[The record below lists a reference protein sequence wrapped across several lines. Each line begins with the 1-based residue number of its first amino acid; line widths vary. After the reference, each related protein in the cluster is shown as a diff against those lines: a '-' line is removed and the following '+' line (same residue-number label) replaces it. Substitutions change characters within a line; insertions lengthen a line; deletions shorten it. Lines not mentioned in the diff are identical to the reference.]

1 MADKKKKAL
10 LIVNPCA
17 GKTKSRAGTFEIV
30 DKFSKNDYEFAIHP
44 TTCQGDATNIVK
56 RELDGKDMVVCCGGD
71 GTLNETIN
79 GVMDMPK
86 RVPIGYIP
94 TGTTNDLATSLG
106 IPSGIRE
113 ATDLIIGGHTNDYDV
128 GLFNNR
134 CFTYVA
140 SFGAFSRASYAT
152 PQKYKNKFGHAAY
165 IAAAVPEVA
174 DIHPTKMRIEHDGGV
189 IEGEFMFGAVSNSL
203 SVAGFFKLPKEQVK
217 FNDGVFEVLLVPKIR
232 MTRLFHVLHKVRS
245 QNYDGK
251 EIIFFKTSKIKIYA
265 PDEDVPWTLDGEF
278 GGNHHNVSIHVL
290 ERAVEI
296 YSPENPLF
304 LPRREV
310 VTDPIEVEA
319 RKKGEN
325 RFFRRRNKAEKA
337 AEPVQEPAAEEAAT
351 VPTQEA
357 EEKGEPKVEEI
368 KAEGKLFKRKNKAE
382 KSLPD
387 TAAESPAEQEPI
399 ETK

>member
-1 MADKKKKAL
+1 MSDKKKAL

-30 DKFSKNDYEFAIHP
+30 DKFSKNDYEFSVHT

-106 IPSGIRE
+106 LPSDIKK
-113 ATDLIIGGHTNDYDV
+113 ATDIIIDGHTNDYDV

-152 PQKYKNKFGHAAY
+152 PQKYKNMFGHAAY
-165 IAAAVPEVA
+165 VVAAVPEVA
-174 DIHPTKMRIEHDGGV
+174 DIHPTKMRIEYDGGV
-189 IEGEFMFGAVSNSL
+189 LEGEFMFGAVSNSL
-203 SVAGFFKLPKEQVK
+203 SVGGFFKLPKDEVK
-217 FNDGVFEVLLVPKIR
+217 FNDGVFEVLLVPKISL
-232 MTRLFHVLHKVRS
+232 TRLFSILHKVRK
-245 QNYDGK
+245 QQYDGK
-251 EIIFFKTSKIKIYA
+251 QIIMLKTSKIKISA
-265 PDEDVPWTLDGEF
+265 PDEAVPWTLDGEF
-278 GGNHHNVSIHVL
+278 GGNHHDVMIHVL

-304 LPRREV
+304 LPRKEHV
-310 VTDPIEVEA
+310 AEPVSEA
-319 RKKGEN
+319 SAEAKNESR
-325 RFFRRRNKAEKA
+325 RFRRKGKAEKVA
-337 AEPVQEPAAEEAAT
+337 ASEATPA
-351 VPTQEA
+351 TQEA
-357 EEKGEPKVEEI
+357 VP
-368 KAEGKLFKRKNKAE
+368 
-382 KSLPD
+382 
-387 TAAESPAEQEPI
+387 ESAEQEPV

>member
-1 MADKKKKAL
+1 MADKKKRAL

-30 DKFSKNDYEFAIHP
+30 DKFSKGDYEFSIQT

-79 GVMDMPK
+79 GVMDMPR

-106 IPSGIRE
+106 IPSGIKE

-152 PQKYKNKFGHAAY
+152 PQKYKNMFGHAAY
-165 IAAAVPEVA
+165 IVAAVPEVMN
-174 DIHPTKMRIEHDGGV
+174 IHPTKMRIEHDGGV

-203 SVAGFFKLPKEQVK
+203 SVGGFFKLPREEVK
-217 FNDGVFEVLLVPKIR
+217 FNDGVFEVLLVPKIG
-232 MTRLFHVLHKVRS
+232 MTHLFPILHKVRS

-265 PDEDVPWTLDGEF
+265 PDEEVPWTLDGEF

-310 VTDPIEVEA
+310 VTDPVEVEA
-319 RKKGEN
+319 RKRGEN

-337 AEPVQEPAAEEAAT
+337 VETAEEAVTKGTDA
-351 VPTQEA
+351 PAKEPSEA
-357 EEKGEPKVEEI
+357 EDKKTDGKRFRRKGKTEKNAPDAVAEE
-368 KAEGKLFKRKNKAE
+368 
-382 KSLPD
+382 
-387 TAAESPAEQEPI
+387 PAEQEPI

>member
-1 MADKKKKAL
+1 MVIIMADKKKKAL

-30 DKFSKNDYEFAIHP
+30 DKFSKGDYEFSIQT

-79 GVMDMPK
+79 GVMDMPR

-106 IPSGIRE
+106 LPGDINK
-113 ATDLIIGGHTNDYDV
+113 ATDIIMDGHTNDYDV

-152 PQKYKNKFGHAAY
+152 PQKYKNMFGHAAY
-165 IAAAVPEVA
+165 VAAAVPEVM
-174 DIHPTKMRIEHDGGV
+174 DIHPTKMRIEHDGGI

-203 SVAGFFKLPKEQVK
+203 SVGGFFKLPKDEVK
-217 FNDGVFEVLLVPKIR
+217 FNDGVFEVLLVPKIK
-232 MTRLFHVLHKVRS
+232 MTRLFHILHKVRS

-251 EIIFFKTSKIKIYA
+251 EIIFFKTSKIKITA
-265 PDEDVPWTLDGEF
+265 PDENVPWTLDGEF

-304 LPRREV
+304 LPRKEPV
-310 VTDPIEVEA
+310 PVPEEEA
-319 RKKGEN
+319 EAKPER
-325 RFFRRRNKAEKA
+325 RFRRKNKAEKPAEVQPDEITAEEESAEIQEEPSEAAEIKAEDANKEAKRFRRKNKAEKA
-337 AEPVQEPAAEEAAT
+337 AAEE
-351 VPTQEA
+351 
-357 EEKGEPKVEEI
+357 
-368 KAEGKLFKRKNKAE
+368 
-382 KSLPD
+382 S
-387 TAAESPAEQEPI
+387 AEQEPV

>member
-1 MADKKKKAL
+1 M
-10 LIVNPCA
+10 
-17 GKTKSRAGTFEIV
+17 
-30 DKFSKNDYEFAIHP
+30 
-44 TTCQGDATNIVK
+44 
-56 RELDGKDMVVCCGGD
+56 
-71 GTLNETIN
+71 
-79 GVMDMPK
+79 
-86 RVPIGYIP
+86 
-94 TGTTNDLATSLG
+94 
-106 IPSGIRE
+106 
-113 ATDLIIGGHTNDYDV
+113 
-128 GLFNNR
+128 
-134 CFTYVA
+134 
-140 SFGAFSRASYAT
+140 
-152 PQKYKNKFGHAAY
+152 HAAY

-203 SVAGFFKLPKEQVK
+203 SVGGFFKIPKEQVK
-217 FNDGVFEVLLVPKIR
+217 FNDGVFEVLLVPKIK

-357 EEKGEPKVEEI
+357 EEKGDPKAEEI
-368 KAEGKLFKRKNKAE
+368 KAEIGRLRTDGIDKKLFSAVKSAAYGNMVRKFNSVENLATQLTECAMCDYDLFEEIKLIKTASYDDVMKRLDVFCNENAVLSVIKPLE
-382 KSLPD
+382 
-387 TAAESPAEQEPI
+387 E
-399 ETK
+399 